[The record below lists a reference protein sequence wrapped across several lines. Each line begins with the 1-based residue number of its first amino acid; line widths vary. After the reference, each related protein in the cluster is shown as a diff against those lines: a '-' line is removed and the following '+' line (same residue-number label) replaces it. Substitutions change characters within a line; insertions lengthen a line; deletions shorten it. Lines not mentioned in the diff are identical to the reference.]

1 VGVTT
6 VAVVGGGLT
15 GLAAAWELRGAGA
28 EVAVLESGRRAG
40 GVIVT
45 ERRDGFVVEGGPDG
59 FLAAEPDIQVL
70 ARELGIGDRLVDPLA
85 RGSMLWNGSEMAPLA
100 EGQAAALL
108 GIEGQTGVDVNQGF
122 RSFKGG
128 MGDVVEALLARL
140 GSAVRTGMGVTGIAP
155 SRRGYRLSLSGGS
168 AVEAEAVVLALPAWA
183 AARLL
188 AALGVVAARRLEDV
202 LYYPSVTVSL
212 AYEQNGFARKLRGTG
227 FISAGQPGAA
237 VRACTYASFKYP
249 GRAPEG
255 YALLRAFVAPL
266 DGDPASVAHAEL
278 AKILGVTGA
287 PLWSRAF
294 HWTRGVPRYK
304 PRHAEHVATM
314 RELLSRLPPLE
325 IAGAGVDGAGVSACV
340 KSGRAAARRL
350 VERAGAPNYESP
362 ANRRSGPSAVDRR
375 QAASGGQT
383 QEARS

>member
-304 PRHAEHVATM
+304 ARHAEHVATM